1 MLAVRAGEM
10 PALRELYLRYY
21 DRARFYFYRM
31 QGRDEELARDLAQ
44 DLFVKLAQKA
54 HYFEP
59 SRSFSTWF
67 FSIAHNMCKNRYR
80 HREVKEKVHEEIKGN
95 QPLWVEAEVNTLQ
108 LMQNVQFQEALEQVL
123 SRLSPEK
130 KTAFIL
136 RYRENWGV
144 KEIAEVLEL
153 PEGTVKS
160 RLFYTLKDIAKA
172 LKAFNPQKI

>member
-21 DRARFYFYRM
+21 DRARYYFYRM

-44 DLFVKLAQKA
+44 DLFVRIAQKA

-80 HREVKEKVHEEIKGN
+80 HKEVKERAHEEIAAK
-95 QPLWVEAEVNTLQ
+95 QALWVEAERHTLEA
-108 LMQNVQFQEALEQVL
+108 MQSLQFRDALEEVL
-123 SRLSPEK
+123 KSLSTEK
-130 KTAFIL
+130 KTAFLL

-160 RLFYTLKDIAKA
+160 RLFYTLKDIAKT
-172 LKAFNPQKI
+172 LQAFNPQKI